1 SQHQLNHTQVE
12 RHAVDQRGDAVDVQ
26 HRLPEGTV
34 VVVATAA
41 QAAGGV
47 VFVGSVEQ
55 VETHSGFGEGQ
66 AIVAIG
72 GVGAAAQCQDGGHV
86 GTNRQT
92 GAVFHDLVAEVEG
105 QFQTG
110 ITRDGFLGDALG

>member
-1 SQHQLNHTQVE
+1 DSHFRLDVTGQVVGQFGLTHVGADVIDIDSLFRIRMAQGQDADIHRSAGVGSGLRTRAQRQQEATIVGQQQSLSQHQLNHTQVE

-47 VFVGSVEQ
+47 V
-55 VETHSGFGEGQ
+55 
-66 AIVAIG
+66 
-72 GVGAAAQCQDGGHV
+72 
-86 GTNRQT
+86 
-92 GAVFHDLVAEVEG
+92 
-105 QFQTG
+105 
-110 ITRDGFLGDALG
+110 